1 MSGGLFDRI
10 LSTISAGIDKQMS
23 REFVSTN
30 CWIWFV
36 HCVNTCLRFFFFKNE
51 VKRCIY
57 DSLCL
62 KDSCCTSFINHNII
76 TVIILIPKV

>member
-1 MSGGLFDRI
+1 MFDRI

-36 HCVNTCLRFFFFKNE
+36 HCVNTCLTFSFLKNE
-51 VKRCIY
+51 VKHRIF

-62 KDSCCTSFINHNII
+62 KDSYCTDFINHNII
-76 TVIILIPKV
+76 TVIILIPKI